1 MIFLTLFKLQYDPS
15 RTPHRNFINDLLAEY
30 EISANSVY
38 QDASQQLDGFFN
50 FIQAAACRI
59 PAARLTCIAR
69 LRRQ

>member
-38 QDASQQLDGFFN
+38 QDASQQLDGFLTLSKPLHVGS
-50 FIQAAACRI
+50 QPHVL
-59 PAARLTCIAR
+59 PA
-69 LRRQ
+69 